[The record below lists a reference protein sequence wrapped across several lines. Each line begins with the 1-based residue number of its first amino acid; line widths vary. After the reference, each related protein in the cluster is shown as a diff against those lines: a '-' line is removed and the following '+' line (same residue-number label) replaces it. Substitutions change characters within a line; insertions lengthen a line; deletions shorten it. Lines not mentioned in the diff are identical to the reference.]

1 MKSQNNKI
9 IFGLKVRQLRT
20 AQNASFALLAE
31 QTGMSVSYLNE
42 IEKGKK
48 YPKDDKIKLLAKALN
63 TTPDALTS
71 QVLPKSLAPVETLL
85 QSNFLNEL
93 PLDLF
98 GIELSKVVEIIANA
112 PLRVG
117 AFISTLVELSRNYAL
132 REENFYFAALRS
144 YLELHNNYFEEIEDA
159 VSQFVEQHKIP
170 TDHISPAHVLG
181 SILEEKMDY
190 TLVENGLSEFPELR
204 NMRAIFVPK
213 HKKLLLN
220 AKLNEQQRAF
230 QFGKELGFNALNLKE
245 RAYTSSLL
253 RVITFDEALNHFK
266 AGYFSAALLM
276 NREAFVKDIE
286 QILAM
291 EKWDNGASFERLIEK
306 YNATPEMFFQRLT
319 NVFPQFFG
327 LSNLFFLRFIHNLDT
342 NQFDI
347 NKELHLNRRHHPHG
361 NGLDEHYCRRW
372 ISISL
377 LQDLQNANFDA
388 QKAQNTEGSLS
399 ISDFGFQMSA
409 DDFEPK
415 TLNSKSETLN
425 PETQNSEPE
434 TQNPKPDYIVGIQ
447 KSRYFQTND
456 EYLCFTVARQSSNG
470 RNASLTIGILI
481 DAEAKKRI
489 SFLND
494 STIPSREVSTTC
506 ERCAITNCAER
517 AMPPLV
523 IQRRESRQRLNEAL
537 GKILNTTDK

>member
-144 YLELHNNYFEEIEDA
+144 YLELHNNYFEDIEDA
-159 VSQFVEQHKIP
+159 VSQFVKQHKLP
-170 TDHISPAHVLG
+170 TTHPIPAHFLG
-181 SILEEKMDY
+181 NILEKKMDY
-190 TLVENGLSEFPELR
+190 TLVENGLSAFPELH
-204 NMRAIFVPK
+204 NIRAIFVPK
-213 HKKLLLN
+213 HRKLLLN
-220 AKLNEQQRAF
+220 VKLNEQQRAF

-276 NREAFVKDIE
+276 HKEAFIKDIE
-286 QILAM
+286 QMLAM

-306 YNATPEMFFQRLT
+306 YNATPEMLFQRMT

-377 LQDLQNANFDA
+377 LQDLQNANFNT
-388 QKAQNTEGSLS
+388 QKAQNTEGSPSMSDVGFGMSALDSKPAS
-399 ISDFGFQMSA
+399 ISDFGFRISA
-409 DDFEPK
+409 ED
-415 TLNSKSETLN
+415 S
-425 PETQNSEPE
+425 
-434 TQNPKPDYIVGIQ
+434 KPDYIVGIQ

-456 EYLCFTVARQSSNG
+456 EYLCFTVARQSSYG
-470 RNASLTIGILI
+470 RNTSLTIGILI

-489 SFLND
+489 RFLND
-494 STIPSREVSTTC
+494 PTIPSREVSTTC
-506 ERCAITNCAER
+506 ERCAMANCAER
-517 AMPPLV
+517 ATPPLV

-537 GKILNTTDK
+537 GKILNT

>member
-63 TTPDALTS
+63 TTPESLINQT
-71 QVLPKSLAPVETLL
+71 LPKSLAPVETLL

-98 GIELSKVVEIIANA
+98 GIELSKVVEIIASA

-144 YLELHNNYFEEIEDA
+144 YLELHNNYFADIEET
-159 VSQFVEQHKIP
+159 VNTFVKQHGIP
-170 TDHISPAHVLG
+170 TNEVIPADLLG
-181 SILEEKMDY
+181 NILQDKLNY
-190 TLVENGLSEFPELR
+190 KLVENGLSEFPELKNIR
-204 NMRAIFVPK
+204 SVFVPK
-213 HKKLLLN
+213 SKELLLS

-230 QFGKELGFNALNLKE
+230 QFGKELGFNALGLKE

-253 RVITFDEALNHFK
+253 RVKTFDEALNHFK

-276 NREAFVKDIE
+276 NLEAFTHDIE
-286 QILAM
+286 QFLAM
-291 EKWDNGASFERLIEK
+291 ETWDDGATFERLMNK
-306 YNATPEMFFQRLT
+306 YAATPEMLFQRIT
-319 NVFPQFFG
+319 NVLPQFFG
-327 LSNLFFLRFIHNLDT
+327 LTNLFFLRFIHNLRT
-342 NQFDI
+342 NDFEI
-347 NKELHLNRRHHPHG
+347 NKELHINRRHHPHG

-377 LQDLQNANFDA
+377 LQDLKNDA
-388 QKAQNTEGSLS
+388 YTEGSS
-399 ISDFGFQMSA
+399 FEKKNNVIDAEKTVNQVESDY
-409 DDFEPK
+409 K
-415 TLNSKSETLN
+415 
-425 PETQNSEPE
+425 
-434 TQNPKPDYIVGIQ
+434 IGIQ
-447 KSRYFQTND
+447 KSRYFQTDD
-456 EYLCFTVARQSSNG
+456 EYICFTVARPSSNN
-470 RNASLTIGILI
+470 RNASLTIGILM
-481 DAEAKKRI
+481 DEEAKKRI
-489 SFLND
+489 RFLND
-494 STIPSREVSTTC
+494 PNIQSREVSTTC
-506 ERCAITNCAER
+506 ERCAVENCAER
-517 AMPPLV
+517 ASEPLV
-523 IQRRESRQRLNEAL
+523 IQRRESRLRLNEAL
-537 GKILNTTDK
+537 SKILDK

>member
-63 TTPDALTS
+63 TTPESLIST
-71 QVLPKSLAPVETLL
+71 QLPKSLAPVETLL

-144 YLELHNNYFEEIEDA
+144 YLELHNNYFEEIEEA
-159 VSQFVEQHKIP
+159 VSQFTKQHKIA
-170 TDHISPAHVLG
+170 TNQVIPAQTL
-181 SILEEKMDY
+181 SAILEKDLHY
-190 TLVENGLSEFPELR
+190 KLVENGLVAYPELKNIR
-204 NMRAIFVPK
+204 SVYVPK
-213 HKKLLLN
+213 SKELLLN
-220 AKLNEQQRAF
+220 VSLNEQQRAF
-230 QFGKELGFNALNLKE
+230 QFGKELGFNALGLKE

-253 RVITFDEALNHFK
+253 RVKTFDEALNHFK

-276 NREAFVKDIE
+276 NREAFTHDIE
-286 QILAM
+286 QFLNM
-291 EKWDNGASFERLIEK
+291 ETWDNGASFERIMTK
-306 YNATPEMFFQRLT
+306 YAATPEMLFQRIT
-319 NVFPQFFG
+319 NVLPQFFG
-327 LSNLFFLRFIHNLDT
+327 LSNLFFLRFIHNLVT
-342 NQFDI
+342 NGFDI

-377 LQDLQNANFDA
+377 LQDLKNESESV
-388 QKAQNTEGSLS
+388 QKGIYTEELVPILLRESSFLG
-399 ISDFGFQMSA
+399 
-409 DDFEPK
+409 K
-415 TLNSKSETLN
+415 TEKF
-425 PETQNSEPE
+425 TQNGDEK
-434 TQNPKPDYIVGIQ
+434 NYKIGIQ
-447 KSRYFQTND
+447 KSRYFQTDD
-456 EYLCFTVARQSSNG
+456 EYLCFTFANTSSNG
-470 RNASLTIGILI
+470 RNASLTIGILV
-481 DAEAKKRI
+481 DDTTRKRI
-489 SFLND
+489 RFLND
-494 STIPSREVSTTC
+494 PKIPNREVSTTC
-506 ERCAITNCAER
+506 ERCAVENCAER
-517 AMPPLV
+517 ASEPLV
-523 IQRRESRQRLNEAL
+523 IQRRESRLRLNETL
-537 GKILNTTDK
+537 GKILEK

>member
-9 IFGLKVRQLRT
+9 IFGLKVRQLRN

-63 TTPDALTS
+63 TTPESLINQT
-71 QVLPKSLAPVETLL
+71 LPKSLEPVETLL

-98 GIELSKVVEIIANA
+98 GIDLAKVVEIIANA

-144 YLELHNNYFEEIEDA
+144 YLELHSNYFEDIETT
-159 VSQFVEQHKIP
+159 VSQFVRQHKIA
-170 TDHISPAHVLG
+170 TTGVIPAQFLG
-181 SILEEKMDY
+181 DILENKLGY
-190 TLVENGLSEFPELR
+190 TLIENGLAEYPELKNIR
-204 NMRAIFVPK
+204 SVFVPK
-213 HKKLLLN
+213 SKKLLLN
-220 AKLNEQQRAF
+220 ATLNEEQRAF
-230 QFGKELGFNALNLKE
+230 QFGKELGFHALGLKE

-253 RVITFDEALNHFK
+253 RVKTFDEALNHFK

-276 NREAFVKDIE
+276 NLDAFNKDMEAF
-286 QILAM
+286 LSM
-291 EKWDNGASFERLIEK
+291 HKWDDGATFDRLITK
-306 YNATPEMFFQRLT
+306 YGATPEMLFQRMT
-319 NVFPQFFG
+319 NVLPQFFG
-327 LSNLFFLRFIHNLDT
+327 LSNLFFLRFIHNLST
-342 NQFDI
+342 NQIDI
-347 NKELHLNRRHHPHG
+347 NKELHLNQRHHPHG

-377 LQDLQNANFDA
+377 LQDLQNDS
-388 QKAQNTEGSLS
+388 NTEGGQFLEKKS
-399 ISDFGFQMSA
+399 
-409 DDFEPK
+409 K
-415 TLNSKSETLN
+415 TA
-425 PETQNSEPE
+425 QNNQDSGY
-434 TQNPKPDYIVGIQ
+434 KIGIQ

-456 EYLCFTVARQSSNG
+456 EYLCFTVARRASKA

-481 DAEAKKRI
+481 DGEAKKRI
-489 SFLND
+489 HFLND
-494 STIPSREVSTTC
+494 PAIPSREVSTTC
-506 ERCAITNCAER
+506 ERCAVANCAER
-517 AMPPLV
+517 AAEPSV
-523 IQRRESRQRLNEAL
+523 IQRRESRSRLNEAL
-537 GKILNTTDK
+537 GKILEK

>member
-144 YLELHNNYFEEIEDA
+144 YLELHNNYFEDIEEA
-159 VSQFVEQHKIP
+159 VSQFVKLHKLPITHPIP
-170 TDHISPAHVLG
+170 AQFLG
-181 SILEEKMDY
+181 NILEKKMDY
-190 TLVENGLSEFPELR
+190 TLVENGLSAFPELH

-213 HKKLLLN
+213 HRKLLLN

-230 QFGKELGFNALNLKE
+230 QFGKELGFSTLNLKE

-276 NREAFVKDIE
+276 NREAFIQDIE
-286 QILAM
+286 QLLSM

-306 YNATPEMFFQRLT
+306 YNATPEMFFQRMT

-342 NQFDI
+342 NKFDI
-347 NKELHLNRRHHPHG
+347 NKELHLNRRHHPQG
-361 NGLDEHYCRRW
+361 NALDEHYCRRW

-377 LQDLQNANFDA
+377 LEDLQNANLGA
-388 QKAQNTEGSLS
+388 QKAQNTEGSPS
-399 ISDFGFQMSA
+399 MSDVGVQMSVE
-409 DDFEPK
+409 DVPK
-415 TLNSKSETLN
+415 SDISNPTSK
-425 PETQNSEPE
+425 
-434 TQNPKPDYIVGIQ
+434 DYIVGIQ

-489 SFLND
+489 RFLND

-517 AMPPLV
+517 ATPPLV

-537 GKILNTTDK
+537 GKILNT

>member
-9 IFGLKVRQLRT
+9 IFGLKVRQLRN

-63 TTPDALTS
+63 TTTESLINQT
-71 QVLPKSLAPVETLL
+71 LPKSLAPVETLL

-144 YLELHNNYFEEIEDA
+144 YLELHNNYFEDIEET
-159 VSQFVEQHKIP
+159 VSQFVQQHKIP
-170 TDHISPAHVLG
+170 TTNVIPARLIG
-181 SILEEKMDY
+181 DILENKLGY
-190 TLVENGLSEFPELR
+190 TIVENGLSEFPELKNIR
-204 NMRAIFVPK
+204 SVFVPK
-213 HKKLLLN
+213 SKKLLLN
-220 AKLNEQQRAF
+220 ATLNEQQRAF
-230 QFGKELGFNALNLKE
+230 QFGKELGFHALNLKE

-253 RVITFDEALNHFK
+253 RVKNFDEALNHFK

-276 NREAFVKDIE
+276 NREAFIEDIE
-286 QILAM
+286 QFLAM
-291 EKWDNGASFERLIEK
+291 EKWDNGATFERLIAK
-306 YNATPEMFFQRLT
+306 YAATPEMLFQRIT
-319 NVFPQFFG
+319 NVLPQFFG
-327 LSNLFFLRFIHNLDT
+327 LSNLFFLRFIHNLGT
-342 NQFDI
+342 NQIDI
-347 NKELHLNRRHHPHG
+347 NKELHLNQRHHPHG

-377 LQDLQNANFDA
+377 LQELKNEQDVIAPHEA
-388 QKAQNTEGSLS
+388 TEGGASLKKNEA
-399 ISDFGFQMSA
+399 IKSDI
-409 DDFEPK
+409 
-415 TLNSKSETLN
+415 
-425 PETQNSEPE
+425 TQNGY
-434 TQNPKPDYIVGIQ
+434 KIGIQ
-447 KSRYFQTND
+447 RSRYFQTED
-456 EYLCFTVARQSSNG
+456 EYICFTVARPLSNG
-470 RNASLTIGILI
+470 RNASLTIGVLV

-489 SFLND
+489 RFLND
-494 STIPSREVSTTC
+494 PNIPSREVSTTC
-506 ERCAITNCAER
+506 ERCAVMNCAER
-517 AMPPLV
+517 AAEPSV
-523 IQRRESRQRLNEAL
+523 IQRRESRLKLNEAL
-537 GKILNTTDK
+537 GKILDK